1 VAAQHWAESL
11 NQPKGWRVEQDR
23 DAHDHL
29 SQCERRVSL
38 WDDLEQAF
46 ASPTTQQRVLQLQPE
61 STLVLDN
68 ESKERALVGEVIST
82 VALAGQICRERRVG
96 DQGID
101 MEIGHQSIMVLQVRT
116 RLAAT
121 P

>member
-1 VAAQHWAESL
+1 
-11 NQPKGWRVEQDR
+11 
-23 DAHDHL
+23 
-29 SQCERRVSL
+29 
-38 WDDLEQAF
+38 
-46 ASPTTQQRVLQLQPE
+46 
-61 STLVLDN
+61 
-68 ESKERALVGEVIST
+68 VGEVIST

>member
-1 VAAQHWAESL
+1 M
-11 NQPKGWRVEQDR
+11 
-23 DAHDHL
+23 
-29 SQCERRVSL
+29 SL

-82 VALAGQICRERRVG
+82 VALAGQIWRERRVG